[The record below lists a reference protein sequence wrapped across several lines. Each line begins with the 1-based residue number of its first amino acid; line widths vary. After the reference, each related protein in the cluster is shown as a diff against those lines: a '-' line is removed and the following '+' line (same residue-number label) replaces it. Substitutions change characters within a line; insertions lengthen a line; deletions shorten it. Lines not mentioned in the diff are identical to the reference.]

1 MICEKIYKK
10 NPANRIVH
18 TTVNSI
24 STNNYSLI
32 PRSTNSI
39 RAHPESSFM
48 KLTDDWLRQ
57 IPAAIAAIISST
69 VTVMCKRWILTR
81 RGEERERIFIKCVV
95 KCIAVEWSD
104 VTKITRNIFRAY
116 LLCWSYNTVCS
127 HNTFILGTEY

>member
-32 PRSTNSI
+32 PRSTTSI

-48 KLTDDWLRQ
+48 KMTDDWLRQ

-69 VTVMCKRWILTR
+69 VTVLCK
-81 RGEERERIFIKCVV
+81 
-95 KCIAVEWSD
+95 
-104 VTKITRNIFRAY
+104 
-116 LLCWSYNTVCS
+116 
-127 HNTFILGTEY
+127 H